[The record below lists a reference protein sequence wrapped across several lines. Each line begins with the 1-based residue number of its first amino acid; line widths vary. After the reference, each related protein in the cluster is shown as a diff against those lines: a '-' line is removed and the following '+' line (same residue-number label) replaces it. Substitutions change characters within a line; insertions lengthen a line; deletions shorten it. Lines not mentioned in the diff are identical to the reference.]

1 LGSDLEVF
9 IFVIEIAP
17 AVQGFDLP
25 RVALR
30 RLRLKVLI
38 FLAFSQR
45 LGGEN
50 SSGHT
55 LDLSTDEQGR

>member
-45 LGGEN
+45 PRRLGGEN

-55 LDLSTDEQGR
+55 WI